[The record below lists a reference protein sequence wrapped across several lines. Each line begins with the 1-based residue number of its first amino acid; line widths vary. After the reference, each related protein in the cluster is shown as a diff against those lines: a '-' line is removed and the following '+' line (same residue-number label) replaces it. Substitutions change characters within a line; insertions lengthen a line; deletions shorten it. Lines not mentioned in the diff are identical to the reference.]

1 MSVDSSLHCN
11 QWFDPVA
18 PYQLTSNCIVSNSNY
33 LKSAHYS
40 KNKRRTFLR
49 ETLVSDLAWV
59 GARPRLS
66 WTLNKSNVSLST
78 GIITTNTVTSPAQ
91 AATRTGTGENSKSDQ
106 PQCITVR
113 CEV

>member
-1 MSVDSSLHCN
+1 M
-11 QWFDPVA
+11 
-18 PYQLTSNCIVSNSNY
+18 
-33 LKSAHYS
+33 
-40 KNKRRTFLR
+40 
-49 ETLVSDLAWV
+49 SDLGWV

-66 WTLNKSNVSLST
+66 WSLNKSNVSLSI

-113 CEV
+113 CEVCPVQAVKDEQRTLLDKYPRATLNYVAERERHVRYSSGIS